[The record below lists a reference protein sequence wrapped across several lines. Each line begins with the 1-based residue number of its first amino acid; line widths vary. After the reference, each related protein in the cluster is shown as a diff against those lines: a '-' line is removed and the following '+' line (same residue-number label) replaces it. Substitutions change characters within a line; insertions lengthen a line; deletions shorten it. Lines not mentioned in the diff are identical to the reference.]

1 MNIQTIINTVDV
13 SSKVQSFRVEDTGI
27 SRVSSAVVVLFGKNS
42 VIGDV
47 ADYHDEIKVN
57 ITPESSQYNIFGGW
71 IWNYRKT
78 LVRPPDYIRL
88 TLDCRGIGQ
97 RLADDTIT
105 FDYWKAQMAI
115 NPLSDPDKAWTFRK
129 VINDFLAIPDS
140 GYDTGFTVDAATGG
154 NIDNIIDASC
164 SFERQTLLDAI
175 RMICDRIG
183 YDGYID
189 TDAELNKKVYL
200 RPYDKSS
207 TATVTTPYIEF
218 EWDSGSLDD
227 VFNYILVWGGVD
239 EGVPKF
245 DRFTEYG
252 VSKYSP
258 AIWTAQCSNSDLTI
272 TIEDVANSS
281 YLGSKGVNDY
291 CIKVTV
297 QDVPP
302 MSQETVF
309 IDAILYPAANANS
322 GVTTFD
328 CKNRLTS
335 LSFWFYPHQG
345 NALWGGLNLKVYL
358 YDTSG
363 NTIVRYCTQGIGEL
377 SFKED
382 TAYYITLPVG
392 TQEKIH
398 SDAEC
403 LSPHLCGHWHYVNCS
418 SFDWEN
424 VNKVMFRAIPDN
436 LSTSTIY
443 YIIDGLYFVGG
454 LEIDPF
460 AEYADTLC
468 PPKYNSTSIG
478 NYGVHLLHHQDTL
491 LDDFDIA
498 NNEGDRVLGNLKNP
512 VPTIKFTIPAWSS
525 LLRPSDVITVQ
536 SPIFNGDVRIISCE
550 YRWESRTKR
559 IRQTITATS
568 KLNPLPPYWS
578 WEPTLRYLVK

>member
-115 NPLSDPDKAWTFRK
+115 NPMSDPDKAWTFRK

-189 TDAELNKKVYL
+189 TDAELNKKVFL

-258 AIWTAQCSNSDLTI
+258 AIWTVSGNCGGTLS
-272 TIEDVANSS
+272 IEDVSNTDFGEFA
-281 YLGSKGVNDY
+281 VNDMAV
-291 CIKVTV
+291 KASVT
-297 QDVPP
+297 DPTNK
-302 MSQETVF
+302 QEYLEAT
-309 IDAILYPAANANS
+309 LYPAANANS
-322 GVTTFD
+322 GISTFD
-328 CKNRLTS
+328 CENRLTS
-335 LSFWFYPHQG
+335 LNFYIVA
-345 NALWGGLNLKVYL
+345 NADSVAGLYSPAVIKLE
-358 YDTSG
+358 DTSG
-363 NTIVRYCTQGIGEL
+363 NVIRRFFTGEEWKPKQPSFVNGKVYLITFGVGKEETIKDYTDSWI
-377 SFKED
+377 
-382 TAYYITLPVG
+382 
-392 TQEKIH
+392 
-398 SDAEC
+398 
-403 LSPHLCGHWHYVNCS
+403 PHWMYVSGS
-418 SFDWEN
+418 SFDWKN
-424 VNKVMFRAIPDN
+424 VSKI
-436 LSTSTIY
+436 TIAMRPWNMY
-443 YIIDGLYFVGG
+443 AGNWSFQIDGFHFVGG

-460 AEYADTLC
+460 AEYADELC
-468 PPKYNSTSIG
+468 PPKYDSTSID
-478 NYGVHLLHHQDTL
+478 NHGVHLLHHQDTL